1 MKISSSLCVLYLT
14 IGIGN
19 IHKNSSP
26 NNCLYTITDWCLNS
40 TPVLLIRYGMQSVSN
55 QGGKLLLLR
64 EGRNRLLK
72 RGGIRTIGT
81 QGGCEVVVLV
91 NATD

>member
-1 MKISSSLCVLYLT
+1 
-14 IGIGN
+14 
-19 IHKNSSP
+19 
-26 NNCLYTITDWCLNS
+26 
-40 TPVLLIRYGMQSVSN
+40 MQSVSN

-64 EGRNRLLK
+64 KGRNRLLK